1 MKGKKQKNN
10 PYSKNKFE
18 YDEKRD
24 CFICPNEE
32 VLIKKGSM
40 NTMARYSINI
50 TGQIVRSVY
59 LEWISAGKGKMKQ
72 ITSDEYGVAYHVKQ
86 LSDTSKVTRTKQS
99 HKRNR
104 WPSKIRNTKDSGDL
118 M

>member
-72 ITSDEYGVAYHVKQ
+72 ITSDEYEAERLWMADKMRSEEGKEEYKKTQGNCGFGHLEIQ
-86 LSDTSKVTRTKQS
+86 EFD
-99 HKRNR
+99 
-104 WPSKIRNTKDSGDL
+104 
-118 M
+118 